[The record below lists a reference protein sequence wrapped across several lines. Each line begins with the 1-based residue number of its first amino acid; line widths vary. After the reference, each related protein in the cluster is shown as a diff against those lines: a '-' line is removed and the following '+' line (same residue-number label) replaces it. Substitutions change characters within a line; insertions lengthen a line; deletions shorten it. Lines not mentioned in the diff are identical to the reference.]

1 MTMSVK
7 TRMAGG
13 FVAAVVLAL
22 AGAVPAQADDVE
34 SGRQIAEQLCQPC
47 HAIGTSGESTHGS
60 APPFREIAS
69 RYSVW
74 TLQEALAEGIL
85 VGHEDMPQFKLT
97 PEQIDALLTYMDTLS
112 PDDAAQ

>member
-1 MTMSVK
+1 MTTSVK
-7 TRMAGG
+7 MRMAGG
-13 FVAAVVLAL
+13 FVAAAIVAL
-22 AGAVPAQADDVE
+22 AGTLPTQADDVK

-47 HAIGTSGESTHGS
+47 HAIGASGESTHGS
-60 APPFREIAS
+60 APSFGEIAS

-85 VGHEDMPQFKLT
+85 VGHEDMPQFKFT

-112 PDDAAQ
+112 PDDTAQ